1 MKKVLIHRFR
11 HRMEPMC
18 FVLERYGIGRP
29 DEHGRGIWIDEND
42 LSTII
47 SRMKNDGKR
56 LEAGGRLFVPA
67 GRGRHVEM
75 NDFVHLFRE

>member
-11 HRMEPMC
+11 HRMAPMC
-18 FVLERYGIGRP
+18 SVLERYGIGKP

-47 SRMKNDGKR
+47 SRMKNDRDR

-67 GRGRHVEM
+67 GAGRHVEM